1 MQPARSGRFE
11 TELLTEK
18 DNVGSIR
25 GLVMPI
31 NLAVGGI
38 GAPLAGYVR
47 DATGSYDSIWW
58 VGVGLMVAVTAL
70 LAMTPPPRAQQKTSL
85 G

>member
-1 MQPARSGRFE
+1 
-11 TELLTEK
+11 
-18 DNVGSIR
+18 
-25 GLVMPI
+25 MPI

-58 VGVGLMVAVTAL
+58 VGVSLMVGCYGTVGNDAASARAAKDLAWLTDRHIGLTRMRCYLIYSPRL
-70 LAMTPPPRAQQKTSL
+70 LRDNC
-85 G
+85 